1 MLACLVL
8 ARLTTNSE
16 PAVLFGV
23 HEAQGQLRG
32 PFFVGGFG

>member
-8 ARLTTNSE
+8 ARLITNSE

-23 HEAQGQLRG
+23 HETQGQLRDRFL
-32 PFFVGGFG
+32 PVVFG